1 MNSKS
6 KSEQMLEFFGR
17 YSMSMILIG
26 IVLVGIIIIGIAI
39 NLSIGLVR

>member
-1 MNSKS
+1 
-6 KSEQMLEFFGR
+6 MLEFFGK

-39 NLSIGLVR
+39 NLSIVIMTKKGD

>member
-1 MNSKS
+1 
-6 KSEQMLEFFGR
+6 MLEFFGK

-39 NLSIGLVR
+39 NLSIVIMTKKED